1 MKIPAKGAPGLTLE
15 EMKQFVR
22 DHFEEF
28 VNQKKSEVAFKNFST
43 DFLDHDEPTGV
54 EVGPEA
60 AKKMMET
67 AYKRWPDLKVAIE
80 DILAEEDKV
89 VIRNSWTGR
98 EAATGKGLNSMGSS
112 CGALR
117 IRRLSSA
124 GQPSRL
130 PLLSAQEPRNG
141 MISWRN
147 QRNSHGKRGR
157 DRKSTRLN
165 SSHGYISY

>member
-1 MKIPAKGAPGLTLE
+1 HLPDLPSFPTRRSSDLVRRRFEERRTVIPDMKIPAKGAPGLTLE

-98 EAATGKGLNSMGSS
+98 EA
-112 CGALR
+112 
-117 IRRLSSA
+117 
-124 GQPSRL
+124 
-130 PLLSAQEPRNG
+130 
-141 MISWRN
+141 
-147 QRNSHGKRGR
+147 
-157 DRKSTRLN
+157 DRKSVV
-165 SSHGYISY
+165 

>member
-1 MKIPAKGAPGLTLE
+1 MKIPAKGAPGLTLQ

-67 AYKRWPDLKVAIE
+67 AYKRWPDLKVTIE

-89 VIRNSWTGR
+89 VVRNSWTGT
-98 EAATGKGLNSMGSS
+98 EAATGQ
-112 CGALR
+112 R
-117 IRRLSSA
+117 IEFHGFVMWRFANKKIVERRA
-124 GQPSRL
+124 TITP
-130 PLLSAQEPRNG
+130 PTP
-141 MISWRN
+141 I
-147 QRNSHGKRGR
+147 
-157 DRKSTRLN
+157 STRAPQWN
-165 SSHGYISY
+165 D